1 MDNLPGPVTER
12 LQISLKLDS
21 EHPLTSP
28 AEKYYQ
34 ALVTGNLRSL
44 QVLTD
49 RYYEDVNLVFEI
61 SKNEMEWQV
70 KSQASYGLSG
80 TSSLK
85 TSPDQPQLFT
95 NLTKWEAHS
104 AWCCLHCN
112 LFLRCLLS
120 G

>member
-1 MDNLPGPVTER
+1 MDKLPGPVTER
-12 LQISLKLDS
+12 LQISPKLDS
-21 EHPLTSP
+21 QHPLTSP

-80 TSSLK
+80 TFLLK

-95 NLTKWEAHS
+95 NLTKWEVHS
-104 AWCCLHCN
+104 TPKCLV
-112 LFLRCLLS
+112 LPSL
-120 G
+120 

>member
-61 SKNEMEWQV
+61 SKNEGCTALGAP
-70 KSQASYGLSG
+70 SPCPLSPG
-80 TSSLK
+80 CKVCRVLMAEPPPVPPTSS
-85 TSPDQPQLFT
+85 SVY
-95 NLTKWEAHS
+95 E
-104 AWCCLHCN
+104 
-112 LFLRCLLS
+112 
-120 G
+120 